1 MDKKTEILEKSIIL
15 NGPIGSGKSL
25 LSRILAKK
33 LGYPVISTDAFRH
46 LPSKK
51 YFQNKAIE
59 DLNEEE
65 KAFYRLRQLL
75 PNVPNYSEMGF
86 NQKVDE
92 IIYKNFGIVAWHFY
106 QKQFETKLLSE
117 IFSQL
122 QTPSIIDLGGGMGI
136 SLDRDYEYLKDKAFE
151 LSPESFDKYFPL
163 KEYIGFSKIKKLLG
177 AFKNVVYLELP
188 NNYHDYMD
196 KARNILN
203 PIFLS
208 TNQYKM
214 TATQSVSV
222 KNLIYQSQPNWQR
235 AENLTDEI
243 ISNSGLNPVKQDVEK
258 IKK

>member
-177 AFKNVVYLELP
+177 DFKNVVYLELP
-188 NNYHDYMD
+188 NNYHAYME
-196 KARNILN
+196 KACNVLN

-208 TNQYKM
+208 TKQYKM

-235 AENLTDEI
+235 AEKLTDEI
-243 ISNSGLNPVKQDVEK
+243 ISNSGLNPVKQDVEA

>member
-1 MDKKTEILEKSIIL
+1 MDKKTEIFEKSIIL

-25 LSRILAKK
+25 LSRILARK

-51 YFQNKAIE
+51 YFQNKAFE

-136 SLDRDYEYLKDKAFE
+136 SLDRDYEYLKDKVFE

-177 AFKNVVYLELP
+177 DFKNVVYLELP
-188 NNYHDYMD
+188 NNYHDYME
-196 KARNILN
+196 KARNVLN
-203 PIFLS
+203 PIFMS
-208 TNQYKM
+208 TKQYKM

-235 AENLTDEI
+235 AEKLTDEI
-243 ISNSGLNPVKQDVEK
+243 ISNSGLNPVKQDVET

>member
-1 MDKKTEILEKSIIL
+1 MDKKSEILEKSIIL

-33 LGYPVISTDAFRH
+33 LGYPVISADAFRH

-51 YFQNKAIE
+51 YFQNKAFE

-65 KAFYRLRQLL
+65 KAFYRLRKLL

-86 NQKVDE
+86 NQNIDE

-151 LSPESFDKYFPL
+151 LSPESFDKYFPM
-163 KEYIGFSKIKKLLG
+163 KEYIGFRKIQDLLEK
-177 AFKNVVYLELP
+177 FKNVIYLELP
-188 NNYHDYMD
+188 NNYQDYMD
-196 KARNILN
+196 KACNILN
-203 PIFLS
+203 PIFMS
-208 TNQYKM
+208 TKQYKM
-214 TATQSVSV
+214 TATQTISV
-222 KNLIYQSQPNWQR
+222 KNLIYQTQPNWNR
-235 AENLTDEI
+235 AEKLADEI
-243 ISNSGLNPVKQDVEK
+243 ILNSGLEPVKQEVEQ

>member
-222 KNLIYQSQPNWQR
+222 KNLIYQSQPNWQK

>member
-51 YFQNKAIE
+51 YFQNKAFE

-75 PNVPNYSEMGF
+75 PNVANYSEMGF

-151 LSPESFDKYFPL
+151 LSPESFDKYFPM

-177 AFKNVVYLELP
+177 DFKNVVYLELP
-188 NNYHDYMD
+188 NNYHDYME
-196 KARNILN
+196 KARNVLN
-203 PIFLS
+203 PIFMS
-208 TNQYKM
+208 TKQYKM

-235 AENLTDEI
+235 AEKLTDEI
-243 ISNSGLNPVKQDVEK
+243 ISNSGLNPVKQDVET

>member
-122 QTPSIIDLGGGMGI
+122 QPPSIIDLGGGMGI

>member
-1 MDKKTEILEKSIIL
+1 MDKKTEIFEKSIIL

-51 YFQNKAIE
+51 YFQNKAFE

-75 PNVPNYSEMGF
+75 PNVANYSEMGF

-151 LSPESFDKYFPL
+151 LSPESFDKYFPM

-177 AFKNVVYLELP
+177 DFKNVVYLELP
-188 NNYHDYMD
+188 NNYHDYME
-196 KARNILN
+196 KARNVLN
-203 PIFLS
+203 PIFMS
-208 TNQYKM
+208 TKQYKM

-235 AENLTDEI
+235 AEKLTDEI
-243 ISNSGLNPVKQDVEK
+243 ISNSGLNPVKQDVET

>member
-243 ISNSGLNPVKQDVEK
+243 ISNSCLNPVKQDVEK